1 MGLSDEELFD
11 FELSGLNMNLEH
23 IRRALTHQGNV
34 YRSQL
39 VAARWLEGWRDQIQ
53 RRGAGEH
60 PPEFLAGFEE
70 ALTAVIACLRQGDLI
85 PGGKLYED
93 EVSGRARY

>member
-1 MGLSDEELFD
+1 MAISDEELFD
-11 FELSGLNMNLEH
+11 FELSGLNMNLDH
-23 IRRALTHQGNV
+23 IRRALAHQGNV

-39 VAARWLEGWRDQIQ
+39 VAARWFEGWRDQIQ
-53 RRGAGEH
+53 RRGAAQH
-60 PPEFLAGFEE
+60 SPEFLAGVDE
-70 ALTAVIACLRQGDLI
+70 ALGAVIAYLRQGDLI